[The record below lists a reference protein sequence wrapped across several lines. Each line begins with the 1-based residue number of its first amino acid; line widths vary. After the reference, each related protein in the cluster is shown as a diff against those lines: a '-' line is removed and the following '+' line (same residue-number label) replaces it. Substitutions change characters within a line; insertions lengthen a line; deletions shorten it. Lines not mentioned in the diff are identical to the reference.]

1 MDSTIE
7 WQVVPHQPDVEVSG
21 EQLRSFYQVL
31 CSVPDNRKP
40 RGKRYEAG
48 LVLTLLLLAKMAGE
62 QTMVGIADW
71 VRLRQKQLCTTLSL
85 TCAPCANTYRYIC
98 EQVDA
103 QVLNQRLAALF
114 TQANTPGQT
123 TRQAQTAE
131 AQTAEA
137 QTGEAQTEQAPTPRQ
152 AGPLRHL
159 ACDGKTLRGSHRL
172 TASGCQ
178 QAQAVLGIYDPC
190 GGQMVAMLP
199 IEGKGYEQK
208 AFKQWLKVHA
218 SPRQGATKQS
228 TAKLAGSLLTADALH
243 TQSGVSKAIRRTG
256 ADYLLIVKKNQRQLH
271 ADIEYLFSQQPDFW
285 FPEGHS
291 RQVGSGH
298 GRTEVRTI
306 RVSSELNDYLA
317 DRWPGVQQVFRLQ
330 RSVTRRSRQGEKV
343 THEVVYGLTSLS
355 SAQADPEQLLTWVRA
370 HWQIENRNHWR
381 RDVTL
386 GEDRMQLASK
396 PAALVIAVLN
406 CALLALFD
414 RLHVTNVPSAIR
426 ACAADPAHALSL
438 LTSTL

>member
-1 MDSTIE
+1 MDSTIA
-7 WQVVPHQPDVEVSG
+7 WQAVPYQADVEVSG

-71 VRLRQKQLCTTLSL
+71 VRLRQEQLRTTLSL
-85 TCAPCANTYRYIC
+85 TCTPCANTYRNVC
-98 EQVDA
+98 EQVDS
-103 QVLNQRLAALF
+103 QILNQRLAALF
-114 TQANTPGQT
+114 AQTGTPLPQTGETQTHETQT
-123 TRQAQTAE
+123 HETQTAE
-131 AQTAEA
+131 A
-137 QTGEAQTEQAPTPRQ
+137 PSLRQ
-152 AGPLRHL
+152 PGALRHL

-172 TASGCQ
+172 TVSGCQ
-178 QAQAVLGIYDPC
+178 QAQAALGIYDPC

-199 IEGKGYEQK
+199 IAGKGYEQQ

-218 SPRQGATKQS
+218 ATKQS
-228 TAKLAGSLLTADALH
+228 PARLGGCLLTADALH
-243 TQSGVSKAIRRTG
+243 TQSSVCKAIRRTG
-256 ADYLLIVKKNQRQLH
+256 AEYLLIVKKNQRQLH
-271 ADIEYLFSQQPDFW
+271 ADIDYLFSQQPDFW
-285 FPEGHS
+285 FPERHGRRVS
-291 RQVGSGH
+291 SGH

-317 DRWPGVQQVFRLQ
+317 DRWPGVQQVFRLE
-330 RSVTRRSRQGEKV
+330 RNVTRRSRQGEKV

-355 SAQADPEQLLTWVRA
+355 SAQADPEQLMTWVRA

-381 RDVTL
+381 RDVSL

-414 RLHVTNVPSAIR
+414 TLHVTNVPSAIR
-426 ACAADPAHALSL
+426 ACAANPAHALSL